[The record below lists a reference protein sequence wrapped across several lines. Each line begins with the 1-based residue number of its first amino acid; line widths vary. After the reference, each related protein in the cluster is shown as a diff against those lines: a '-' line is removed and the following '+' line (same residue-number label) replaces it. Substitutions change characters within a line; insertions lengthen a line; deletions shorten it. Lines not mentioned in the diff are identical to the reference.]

1 MEGRRV
7 RRVERFGEG
16 AEVVLGWAA
25 DERRFVVAERV
36 PAESEEERRREAAL
50 EQLKLNTED
59 MLREFK

>member
-7 RRVERFGEG
+7 RKVERFGEG
-16 AEVVLGWAA
+16 AEVVLGWVA

-36 PAESEEERRREAAL
+36 PAESEEERRREAVL
-50 EQLKLNTED
+50 EQLKLNAED